1 MGRSAA
7 QAVTDPEVEAG
18 IDRLALGQA
27 IRNLRKAQAKTLAE
41 LASATGRS
49 ISFISQLERGRAEST
64 ISDLRRL
71 AVTLGVP
78 LSWFLMSE
86 FKPAGEV
93 GHIVRAASRRQ
104 LETDTEGLVEEVLSP
119 STNTAGV
126 FATFLSTIAPGALL
140 AEPIT
145 RDTEEEGYIVKG
157 ELELWIGEQAWKL
170 TAGDS
175 FRIDR
180 QPYRW
185 VNRGDTDA
193 VVVWI
198 VSSPS
203 APRHA
208 IDTL

>member
-1 MGRSAA
+1 MARSAA
-7 QAVTDPEVEAG
+7 QAVNDPAVEAG
-18 IDRLALGQA
+18 IDRVALGQA
-27 IRNLRKAQAKTLAE
+27 IRSLRKAQAKTLAE
-41 LASATGRS
+41 LATATGRS

-86 FKPAGEV
+86 FKPTEEV

-104 LETDTEGLVEEVLSP
+104 LETETEGLIEEVLSP

-126 FATFLSTIAPGALL
+126 FATFLSTIGPGALL

-157 ELELWIGEQAWKL
+157 ELELWVGEQVSQL
-170 TAGDS
+170 VEGDS

-185 VNRGDTDA
+185 VNRGDTPA
-193 VVVWI
+193 VVVWVI
-198 VSSPS
+198 SSPS
-203 APRHA
+203 VPQDDR
-208 IDTL
+208 